1 MNLLGL
7 LVQVVSGIAGG
18 IVAGGL
24 FDRLN
29 LGWFGNALAGL
40 IGGGIGCQL
49 VSIGLRHAVSL
60 PPMDGLDLGSLA
72 AQAAGGC
79 IGGIIMTVSVGLLTL
94 IVGQVARAGR

>member
-7 LVQVVSGIAGG
+7 LVQVVSGVAGG

-24 FDRLN
+24 FGRLSS
-29 LGWFGNALAGL
+29 GWPGNALAGL

-49 VSIGLRHAVSL
+49 VSLGLRHADSL
-60 PPMDGLDLGSLA
+60 PPLDGLDFGTLA

-79 IGGIIMTVSVGLLTL
+79 IGGIFMTVSIGLLTL
-94 IVGQVARAGR
+94 IVGQITRAGR